1 MIRIGVIGAGR
12 WGPNYVRNFTEA
24 EGLEVVAI
32 ADPRAEALAAV
43 GHRFPTL
50 QLFQDYCEVANHPDI
65 DGVVV
70 ATPAHSHHE
79 VGLACLRAGKHVLI
93 EKPLAASA
101 AEALELARYP
111 LATGQIFMVGHIFR
125 FHPGINKIREV
136 MYDGTLGAVR
146 YIHCVRTNLG
156 PVRRDVSVIWDLA
169 PHDVSIAL
177 HLFNGMPVQV
187 SATMGHYLQGSPGDV
202 AFINLLFPGGELVN
216 IHVSWVDPQKRREV
230 EIIGSNALAR
240 FDDMNL
246 SEPVRLI
253 QRALRDV
260 PSYTTFGEFQLVTH
274 AAAGIIP
281 AVELKEPLK
290 EQCQEF
296 IRSIQTQKTP
306 LSDVRDGYRICAI
319 LEAAEAS
326 AKQGGAP
333 VSIQVE
339 EL

>member
-1 MIRIGVIGAGR
+1 MVRIGVIGAGR
-12 WGPNYVRNFTEA
+12 WGPNYVRNFSEA
-24 EGLEVVAI
+24 EGIEVVAV
-32 ADPRAEALAAV
+32 ADPREEALAAI
-43 GHRFPTL
+43 GRRFPGL
-50 QLFQDYCEVANHPDI
+50 QLSADYGELVANPDI

-70 ATPAHSHHE
+70 ATPATTHHE
-79 VGLACLRAGKHVLI
+79 IGLACLQAGKHVLI

-111 LATGQIFMVGHIFR
+111 LAPGQIFMVGHIFR
-125 FHPGINKIREV
+125 FHPGVNKIREV
-136 MYDGTLGAVR
+136 MYEGTLGAVR

-187 SATMGHYLQGSPGDV
+187 SATMGHYLQGSQGDV

-216 IHVSWVDPQKRREV
+216 IQVSWVDPQKRREV
-230 EIIGSNALAR
+230 EVIGSNALAR

-246 SEPVRLI
+246 AEPVRII

-260 PSYTTFGEFQLVTH
+260 PSYTNFGEFQLVTH

-281 AVELKEPLK
+281 AIELKEPLK

-333 VSIQVE
+333 VTIEVE